1 MGIKARSYSLL
12 LTIATVCL
20 LWSTVVCQARID
32 DGSVDIPYKK
42 FILDNGLT
50 LIVHE
55 DHKVPIV
62 SVSVWYHVGS
72 KNEKPGRTGLAHLF
86 EHLMFKRSEHSP
98 DDYVKFLTSIG
109 ANAGG
114 GTSYDA
120 TAYIQTASTST
131 LDTMLWM
138 ESDRMGHLLGAVTQE
153 NLEEQ
158 LGVVINEKSERESQP
173 FFKAF
178 MRVLEN
184 AYPKGHPYSW
194 PVIGYVKDLEAVSM
208 EDVHNWFKEYYGAA
222 NAVVCIV
229 GDVDTELVKAKVEKY
244 FGDIQSGPPVERHG
258 AWVEKRTGMKRMRLE
273 ERVPQAM
280 IFMDWNIPPL
290 GDTETNRLYLV
301 GQILAGGKSSRL
313 YRRLVIDERIATDVK
328 VMVLPQEVSGQFD
341 FYAFIRPGSDLARV
355 EESIKDEL
363 AKFISEG
370 PTEEE
375 LEGVKALSR
384 GTFIRQM
391 EKTSFKAE
399 TLASGAVLEGDPD
412 AYKKKLRDYQLA
424 TADDLKRA
432 AGDWLSD
439 GLLVLEIHPFPNYK
453 AAGSGADRSQIP
465 APGETPDAK
474 FPALQRAALSNGLEV
489 ILAERHSVP
498 IVEFRL
504 VLDAGNAADLSF
516 TPGTSRLVMSML
528 LEGTSNR
535 TAEGISSE
543 QDALAARIRAV
554 SGLDISHVSL
564 SALKENLDASLE
576 LFADVVI
583 NPSFPQPEFELALQ
597 QNLAWLRQAGARPL
611 TSAYLLVQKLLFG
624 DGHAYSYR
632 YTGAGSAGD
641 LTSIE
646 RGSLIRFHK
655 TWFKPGTATMIVV
668 GDTTMDEVIPKL
680 EKLFGVWE
688 PGDAPEKVIDSVEP
702 PGKTAVYIIDR
713 PGSPQSVV
721 VAAKLLAPRSGASE
735 HAIRLSNSIVGGQFT
750 ARINMNLR
758 EARGWT
764 YGAYSFIHDARGQ
777 RILLT
782 YAPVQAD
789 KTSETMAE
797 IHREFS
803 EFAGDNV
810 ATQEELDLV
819 MKAETLKLTERW
831 ETCSAV
837 VDSITEIIQFGLP
850 DSCFENYAGSIRAV
864 TLEDVRNV
872 SKDVFV
878 TEGMIWVV
886 VGDGGKII
894 DGIKELG
901 LGEVVVCDIDGNP
914 IN

>member
-1 MGIKARSYSLL
+1 M
-12 LTIATVCL
+12 
-20 LWSTVVCQARID
+20 
-32 DGSVDIPYKK
+32 
-42 FILDNGLT
+42 
-50 LIVHE
+50 
-55 DHKVPIV
+55 
-62 SVSVWYHVGS
+62 
-72 KNEKPGRTGLAHLF
+72 
-86 EHLMFKRSEHSP
+86 
-98 DDYVKFLTSIG
+98 
-109 ANAGG
+109 
-114 GTSYDA
+114 
-120 TAYIQTASTST
+120 
-131 LDTMLWM
+131 
-138 ESDRMGHLLGAVTQE
+138 
-153 NLEEQ
+153 
-158 LGVVINEKSERESQP
+158 
-173 FFKAF
+173 
-178 MRVLEN
+178 
-184 AYPKGHPYSW
+184 
-194 PVIGYVKDLEAVSM
+194 
-208 EDVHNWFKEYYGAA
+208 
-222 NAVVCIV
+222 
-229 GDVDTELVKAKVEKY
+229 
-244 FGDIQSGPPVERHG
+244 
-258 AWVEKRTGMKRMRLE
+258 
-273 ERVPQAM
+273 
-280 IFMDWNIPPL
+280 
-290 GDTETNRLYLV
+290 
-301 GQILAGGKSSRL
+301 
-313 YRRLVIDERIATDVK
+313 
-328 VMVLPQEVSGQFD
+328 
-341 FYAFIRPGSDLARV
+341 
-355 EESIKDEL
+355 
-363 AKFISEG
+363 
-370 PTEEE
+370 
-375 LEGVKALSR
+375 
-384 GTFIRQM
+384 
-391 EKTSFKAE
+391 
-399 TLASGAVLEGDPD
+399 
-412 AYKKKLRDYQLA
+412 
-424 TADDLKRA
+424 
-432 AGDWLSD
+432 
-439 GLLVLEIHPFPNYK
+439 
-453 AAGSGADRSQIP
+453 
-465 APGETPDAK
+465 
-474 FPALQRAALSNGLEV
+474 
-489 ILAERHSVP
+489 
-498 IVEFRL
+498 
-504 VLDAGNAADLSF
+504 
-516 TPGTSRLVMSML
+516 
-528 LEGTSNR
+528 
-535 TAEGISSE
+535 
-543 QDALAARIRAV
+543 
-554 SGLDISHVSL
+554 DISHVSL

-713 PGSPQSVV
+713 PGSPQSAV
-721 VAAKLLAPRSGASE
+721 VAAKLLAPRSGANE